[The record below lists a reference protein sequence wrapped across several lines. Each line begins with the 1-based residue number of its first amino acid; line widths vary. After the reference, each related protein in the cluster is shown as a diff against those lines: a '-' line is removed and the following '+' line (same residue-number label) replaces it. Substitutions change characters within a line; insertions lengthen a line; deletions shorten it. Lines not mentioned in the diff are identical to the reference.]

1 MGTLVFQA
9 ALGGQVSV
17 TGPNTASSYTIAVPT
32 VNGTFVTTGDTG
44 TVTNTML
51 VNSSTTINGTAI
63 ALGASGTVT
72 AANPNALTISTGL
85 TGSSYTGA
93 SAVTIAI
100 DTSVVT
106 TLSGTQTL
114 TNKTLTSPVISTIT
128 NTGTLTLPTSTDTLV
143 GRATTDTLTN
153 KSISGSTNTLTNI
166 GNSALTNSTVTI
178 GSTSVALGAT
188 VTTFSGV
195 TLTSPTFTAPAL
207 GTPASGVLTN
217 TTGLPISTGVSGLG
231 TGIATFLATPS
242 SANLASAVTDETGSG
257 SLVFATSP
265 TLVTPI
271 LGTPTSATLTNATGY
286 TTANLV
292 GTMSNTQLANSTIS
306 GVSLG
311 GSLANLTAGTNVTF
325 SAGTTYNG
333 SAAITIN
340 ATGAAQVYP
349 GAGIANSTGSA
360 WGTSYS
366 TTGSG
371 TVVALATSPTFV
383 TPILGTPTSVTLTNG
398 TGLPL
403 TTGVTGTLPIAN
415 GGTNATTAGAGFN
428 NLSPITTTGDLI
440 IGNGTNS
447 ATRLA
452 IGANT
457 YVLTSNG
464 TTASWVAPSGGG
476 GSQATATALGTVY
489 AKQTTSGASPY
500 LTAFGYNAGV
510 STTGINNTAIGF
522 QATYRNTSGTANTSL
537 GYNAGYQITTGTN
550 NVSVGDSVLGSNGGG
565 VTGNYNTGVGSVT
578 LTSLSSGSNNTAVGY
593 NALYN
598 NDTASG
604 STAVGYQAL
613 YSNTQLGLVAVGYK
627 ALYSNSTGNWSVG
640 VGYNAGYSNTT
651 GTVIAIGHEAAYTNT
666 TGSNIIA
673 IGDSA
678 AYTTNQNGNLG
689 IIAIGNNVLY
699 SNNSG
704 TNNIGIGFNSSGGG
718 QPPLKAN
725 TSGFM
730 NVAIGAYTL
739 SANTTGAHNVGI
751 GESTLQSSNSD
762 YNSVVGGQA
771 YSALTTGQYNTAL
784 GWQAGKTQQGG
795 SFGLYLGAFADSSGS
810 SVAYEMV
817 LCCNYAT
824 IAGKG
829 TQTGYIYPN
838 GGGVYQGNN
847 SAAWSVSSD
856 QRLKKNIVDNN
867 VGLDKVVQ
875 IQVRNFEY
883 RTEDEITDLP
893 KNQAIKKE
901 GVQLGVIAQE
911 LQQVLPD
918 CVKEESTGVMSV
930 DSTDIM
936 YHMINAIKELN
947 AKVIAL
953 ETKLGV

>member
-100 DTSVVT
+100 DTSVVA
-106 TLSGTQTL
+106 TLTGTQTL

-153 KSISGSTNTLTNI
+153 KSISGFTNTLTNI

-195 TLTSPTFTAPAL
+195 TLTSPTFTSPAL

-292 GTMSNTQLANSTIS
+292 GTISNAQLANSTIS

-311 GSLANLTAGTNVTF
+311 GSLANLTAGTNITF
-325 SAGTTYNG
+325 STGTTYNG
-333 SAAITIN
+333 STAITIN
-340 ATGAAQVYP
+340 GSAAQVYP

-371 TVVALATSPTFV
+371 TVVALATSPTLV
-383 TPILGTPTSVTLTNG
+383 TPILGTPTSGTLTNTTGFPAANLAGTALPAAIVTSSLTALGTIATGVWNGTAIGIAYGG
-398 TGLPL
+398 TGQ
-403 TTGVTGTLPIAN
+403 
-415 GGTNATTAGAGFN
+415 TTASAGFN
-428 NLSPITTTGDLI
+428 ALSPITTTGDLI

-447 ATRLA
+447 STRLA

-464 TTASWVAPSGGG
+464 TTASW
-476 GSQATATALGTVY
+476 QA
-489 AKQTTSGASPY
+489 
-500 LTAFGYNAGV
+500 
-510 STTGINNTAIGF
+510 
-522 QATYRNTSGTANTSL
+522 
-537 GYNAGYQITTGTN
+537 
-550 NVSVGDSVLGSNGGG
+550 
-565 VTGNYNTGVGSVT
+565 
-578 LTSLSSGSNNTAVGY
+578 LSSGPSISNGT
-593 NALYN
+593 
-598 NDTASG
+598 
-604 STAVGYQAL
+604 
-613 YSNTQLGLVAVGYK
+613 SNV
-627 ALYSNSTGNWSVG
+627 
-640 VGYNAGYSNTT
+640 
-651 GTVIAIGHEAAYTNT
+651 TV
-666 TGSNIIA
+666 
-673 IGDSA
+673 
-678 AYTTNQNGNLG
+678 
-689 IIAIGNNVLY
+689 
-699 SNNSG
+699 
-704 TNNIGIGFNSSGGG
+704 NSSGGTVTVATAG
-718 QPPLKAN
+718 TTAVTVD
-725 TSGFM
+725 TSQ
-730 NVAIGAYTL
+730 
-739 SANTTGAHNVGI
+739 NVGI
-751 GESTLQSSNSD
+751 GSTSPSTYGKLQVKQSGTTYSSGLAVTTSANDSSLFIYESGTTWNILASYISNGSYKPIAFNTGNSERMRLDTAGNLFLGSSSVISLEKFGVTYSSNTNYGVGINDSVGNTGATSIAFYSAGVLKGSISYNGTAIL
-762 YNSVVGGQA
+762 YNS
-771 YSALTTGQYNTAL
+771 T
-784 GWQAGKTQQGG
+784 
-795 SFGLYLGAFADSSGS
+795 
-810 SVAYEMV
+810 
-817 LCCNYAT
+817 
-824 IAGKG
+824 
-829 TQTGYIYPN
+829 
-838 GGGVYQGNN
+838 
-847 SAAWSVSSD
+847 SD
-856 QRLKKNIVDNN
+856 KRLKENIVDSGSGLAKIAN
-867 VGLDKVVQ
+867 VKIRSFKWKNSQL
-875 IQVRNFEY
+875 N
-883 RTEDEITDLP
+883 TDF
-893 KNQAIKKE
+893 
-901 GVQLGVIAQE
+901 GVIAQE
-911 LQQVLPD
+911 LSDVAPEAVTQGDTGEKVVKTWQVDTSALVPAMIKAIQEQQTLI
-918 CVKEESTGVMSV
+918 ESLTSR
-930 DSTDIM
+930 
-936 YHMINAIKELN
+936 L
-947 AKVIAL
+947 IAL
-953 ETKLGV
+953 ENR